1 MLKNTL
7 LAMAAAVAA
16 TGAAAANY
24 PEKPITMIVPW
35 NAGGGTDAIARTLAS
50 GLEEEL
56 GVPVAVV
63 NRSGG
68 AGVVGHNAMVTA
80 PKDGYTIGFATAE
93 MLTYYWTGNAEFSVD
108 DFTPLALVNFDPSA
122 FHVSASSSWENL
134 DQAIAAI
141 KAEPE
146 GTYKMSGTAVGAAY
160 HLAFAGFL
168 QQQGVDPLKVTM
180 VPSQGAAPGFQELAA
195 GGVEI
200 IPSSLPEGKTM
211 MDAGLSKAIAVF
223 ADDRN
228 ASFPDV
234 PTASEQTGTPYAA
247 GTWRGLVGPAD
258 MDAEA
263 AEKLEAAAQAVFESE
278 SFQTFMTQQ
287 GFGAQYR
294 GGDDF
299 GTFLKATHQ
308 SIGEV
313 MQSIGLSQRA
323 DKG

>member
-1 MLKNTL
+1 MLKSTL

-16 TGAAAANY
+16 TSVAAADY

-35 NAGGGTDAIARTLAS
+35 NAGGGTDAIARTLAN
-50 GLEEEL
+50 GLEKEL

-93 MLTYYWTGNAEFSVD
+93 MLTYYWTGNAEFSVE
-108 DFTPLALVNFDPSA
+108 DFTPLALVNFDESA
-122 FHVSASSSWENL
+122 FHIAADSSWENL
-134 DQAIAAI
+134 DDAVAAI
-141 KAEPE
+141 KNDPE

-168 QQQGVDPLKVTM
+168 QQQGVDPLRVTM

-195 GGVEI
+195 GGVQI

-211 MDAGLSKAIAVF
+211 MDAGLSRPIAVF
-223 ADDRN
+223 ADERN
-228 ASFPDV
+228 PSFPDV
-234 PTASEQTGTPYAA
+234 PTAAEQTGTPFAA
-247 GTWRGLVGPAD
+247 GTWRGLVGPAE
-258 MDAEA
+258 MDADAAQRLTEA
-263 AEKLEAAAQAVFESE
+263 AEVVFNSE
-278 SFQTFMTQQ
+278 SFQSFMSQQ

-294 GGDDF
+294 GGADF
-299 GTFLKATHQ
+299 GEFLETTNE

-313 MQSIGLSQRA
+313 MQSIGLSKRESK
-323 DKG
+323 D